1 MATVGA
7 VTTGV
12 RSEDDLASVWDAY
25 LREPAGAGVPRPAAP
40 AAQTVYPKRSELRR
54 AERAS
59 ARRGADRR
67 PAGSRPRGGQ
77 GPQGGHP
84 GHLTYAAPAERS
96 AFGAVR
102 GQRPTETRFRPG
114 ATPRPRPQ
122 HPDTN
127 PSGILLPR
135 YGDPFLVGQPAPP
148 RGVQLPVTPRSAAVL
163 PADPDTVERVVEPSP
178 FPTGFV
184 PPTVPASETTG
195 PIARVVSTASGGLPV
210 VTTPDPATWTP
221 DEEAAP
227 RRSGRRRGDDPASAA
242 PARQTCQKRAPKAQK
257 APRTGTVLAGRGSA
271 GAARLLVLALVVGF
285 EGLAVTSLARTATTQ
300 PEPQETPGVVPQSAA
315 VLAESDTRAQAALAA
330 QAASNTLAAAH
341 ENSGGAK
348 MAAALAQ
355 VKAAADRAR
364 EAAER
369 REAILRN
376 AREDPRSVARLMLAE
391 RGWGST
397 QFSCLN
403 SLWNKESRWNYQA
416 SNPSSGAYGIPQALP
431 GSKMATAG
439 SDWRTNP
446 ITQIEWGL
454 DYIADRYGTP
464 CGAWA
469 HSQSVGWY

>member
-12 RSEDDLASVWDAY
+12 RSEEDLVSVWDAY
-25 LREPAGAGVPRPAAP
+25 LREPAGGGTASARP
-40 AAQTVYPKRSELRR
+40 TVYPKRSELRR
-54 AERAS
+54 AERAG

-84 GHLTYAAPAERS
+84 SHLTYAAPAERS
-96 AFGAVR
+96 SFGAVR

-135 YGDPFLVGQPAPP
+135 YGDAFPVDQPTPP

-163 PADPDTVERVVEPSP
+163 PADPDTAERVVEPSP
-178 FPTGFV
+178 FPPGFV

-195 PIARVVSTASGGLPV
+195 AVARVVSTASGGLPV
-210 VTTPDPATWTP
+210 VTTPDPAAWAL

-227 RRSGRRRGDDPASAA
+227 RRSGRRRGEEEASPA
-242 PARQTCQKRAPKAQK
+242 PARQKKAPKA
-257 APRTGTVLAGRGSA
+257 ARTGTILAGRGSA

-285 EGLAVTSLARTATTQ
+285 EGLAVTSLARTAATQ
-300 PEPQETPGVVPQSAA
+300 PEPHDTLGVVPESAA
-315 VLAESDTRAQAALAA
+315 VLAESDTRQEAALAA
-330 QAASNTLAAAH
+330 QQESNTLAEAH
-341 ENSGGAK
+341 EDSGSAK
-348 MAAALAQ
+348 MAAALSQ
-355 VKAAADRAR
+355 VKAAADRAK

-369 REAILRN
+369 RAAILRN
-376 AREDPRSVARLMLAE
+376 AQRDPRSVARLMLAE
-391 RGWGST
+391 RGWSS

-403 SLWNKESRWNYQA
+403 SLWNRESRWNYRAQ
-416 SNPSSGAYGIPQALP
+416 NPSSGAYGIPQALP
-431 GSKMATAG
+431 GSKMASAG

-446 ITQIEWGL
+446 VTQIEWGL
-454 DYIADRYGTP
+454 DYIAGRYGTP

-469 HSQSVGWY
+469 HSQNVGWY